1 MITLTKEQF
10 LIEHNKLSP
19 LHLQATVALLNRFKE
34 EKRPLLED
42 KGWVIDKLRIP
53 LISWLLSLP
62 QEKEAKH
69 KGRRAKPI
77 FRNYPDTKIFD
88 A

>member
-1 MITLTKEQF
+1 MISLTKEQF

-19 LHLQATVALLNRFKE
+19 LHLQATMTLLNRFKE
-34 EKRPLLED
+34 EKRPLLTD

-53 LISWLLSLP
+53 LISWLLALP
-62 QEKEAKH
+62 PEKEMKHRGRKAK
-69 KGRRAKPI
+69 AV
-77 FRNYPDTKIFD
+77 FRNYPDTKIFE

>member
-1 MITLTKEQF
+1 MISLTKEQF

-19 LHLQATVALLNRFKE
+19 LHLQATLALLNRFKE
-34 EKRPLLED
+34 EKRPLLTE

-53 LISWLLSLP
+53 LISWMLSLP
-62 QEKEAKH
+62 QEKETKN
-69 KGRRAKPI
+69 KGRKMKAV
-77 FRNYPDTKIFD
+77 FRNYPDTKIHE